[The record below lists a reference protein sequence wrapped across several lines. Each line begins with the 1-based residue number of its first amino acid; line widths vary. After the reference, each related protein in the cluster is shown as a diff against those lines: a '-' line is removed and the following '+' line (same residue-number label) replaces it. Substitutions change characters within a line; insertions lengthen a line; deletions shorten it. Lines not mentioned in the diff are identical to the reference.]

1 MLDILTS
8 AQSLV
13 IFLPGQI
20 KVQSAAPTTSRAVDS
35 KHFSVNK
42 QMDSLQKRSW
52 WWVEE
57 NKYNQKDVNVSMNV
71 YFSHDSV

>member
-8 AQSLV
+8 AQTLV

-42 QMDSLQKRSW
+42 QMDSLQKRS
-52 WWVEE
+52 
-57 NKYNQKDVNVSMNV
+57 
-71 YFSHDSV
+71 